1 MGMHPHVQPRNEISM
16 EGSRRVRKSLGQ
28 QRGGSKGERK
38 NKTVGSGEQE
48 AGHLKEEMEEWQS
61 LQRQREGRRGWQHM
75 AEGGRQ
81 KA

>member
-1 MGMHPHVQPRNEISM
+1 M
-16 EGSRRVRKSLGQ
+16 EG
-28 QRGGSKGERK
+28 
-38 NKTVGSGEQE
+38 GEQE
-48 AGHLKEEMEEWQS
+48 AGHLKEEMEERQS